1 MITCMLTCFN
11 LSRARMFEMDAM
23 AVLNFST
30 AFSSSSSSTNEG
42 LAGIFGGRCIPS
54 DFGMPAT
61 TSYITPQA
69 ILASYRTLITTSAV
83 LSSPTVHNVLLYAP
97 RENSAELHVYPLLL
111 TRVDINAFMMVLP
124 KLILLYTLRQIR
136 FLKTSSIPGG

>member
-1 MITCMLTCFN
+1 MKGW
-11 LSRARMFEMDAM
+11 RG
-23 AVLNFST
+23 
-30 AFSSSSSSTNEG
+30 SSGVAAS
-42 LAGIFGGRCIPS
+42 LR
-54 DFGMPAT
+54 
-61 TSYITPQA
+61 TSYIIPQA